1 MTAPAPRLLRPASRP
16 ADVFATPVANL
27 LTVLFA
33 ALTLSGCAAGSQPVE
48 YPVVFADV
56 ETDPVPDEGDAADDP
71 AVWARPARDGGA
83 VILGSNKLRALHLY
97 DLDGRETQSI
107 ESGPLN
113 NVDVRPLPGGDAVA
127 VASNRSIGSID
138 IFLLDAATGRA
149 RHLPGSAVATGLDTI
164 YGICLG
170 SAGGDSFHVFV
181 NDKDGRY
188 QQWNLSRTGAETFSA
203 RLAREFRV
211 AGQPE
216 GCVVDEAAG
225 HVYVGEEPRGIWR
238 GTLDPAAAWA
248 PDLVDSV
255 EGPALVADV
264 EGLTIYS
271 PATGPRYLLAS
282 SQGDNSYAVYC
293 LGDEVRYLVS
303 FRVADN
309 ETAGIDGTEETDGID
324 ATAADLGPR
333 FPRGIFVAQDGRNE
347 GADSQNFKIVDWR
360 RIERVIPE
368 GRCR

>member
-1 MTAPAPRLLRPASRP
+1 MTATAPRLPRSAILPAVDLP
-16 ADVFATPVANL
+16 TLFTI
-27 LTVLFA
+27 LFA
-33 ALTLSGCAAGSQPVE
+33 ALALTGCAAGQRPME
-48 YPVVFADV
+48 YPVVVADV
-56 ETDPVPDEGDAADDP
+56 ETAPVPDAGDAADDP
-71 AVWARPARDGGA
+71 AVWARAAQDGGA
-83 VILGSNKLRALHLY
+83 LVLGSNKLRALHVY

-107 ESGPLN
+107 ESGRLN
-113 NVDVRPLPGGDAVA
+113 NVDLRPLPDGDAVA
-127 VASNRSIGSID
+127 VASNRTTGSID
-138 IFLLDAATGRA
+138 VFLLDAATGSA
-149 RHLPGSAVATGLDTI
+149 RPLPGSAVATGLDEI

-170 SAGGDSFHVFV
+170 AADGERFHVFV

-188 QQWNLSRTGAETFSA
+188 QQWMLSRTGPAAFSA
-203 RLAREFRV
+203 RLAREFRL

-238 GTLDPAAAWA
+238 GTLDPADAWA
-248 PDLVDSV
+248 PQLVDSV
-255 EGPALVADV
+255 DGPALVADV

-271 PATGPRYLLAS
+271 PAAGPRYLLAS

-309 ETAGIDGTEETDGID
+309 EDAGIDGTEETDGID

-368 GRCR
+368 ASCP

>member
-1 MTAPAPRLLRPASRP
+1 MTATAPRLPRPSIPP
-16 ADVFATPVANL
+16 AAVFPTL
-27 LTVLFA
+27 FTVLVA
-33 ALTLSGCAAGSQPVE
+33 ALALTGCAAAPQPAD

-56 ETDPVPDEGDAADDP
+56 ETEPVPDAGDAADDP
-71 AVWARPARDGGA
+71 AVWARPAQDGGA
-83 VILGSNKLRALHLY
+83 RVLGSNKLRALHLY

-107 ESGPLN
+107 EAGRLN
-113 NVDVRPLPGGDAVA
+113 NVDLRLLPGGDAVA
-127 VASNRSIGSID
+127 VASNRTTGSID
-138 IFLLDAATGRA
+138 VFLLDAATGRA
-149 RHLPGSAVATGLDTI
+149 RRLPGSAVATGLDEI

-170 SAGGDSFHVFV
+170 SAGGASFHVFV

-188 QQWNLSRTGAETFSA
+188 QQWSLQRTGPSAFSA
-203 RLAREFRV
+203 RLARQFRV

-216 GCVVDEAAG
+216 GCVVDETAG

-238 GTLDPAAAWA
+238 GALDPAAAWA
-248 PDLVDSV
+248 PELVDSV
-255 EGPALVADV
+255 DGPALVADV

-271 PATGPRYLLAS
+271 PAAGPRYLLAS

-309 ETAGIDGTEETDGID
+309 EPAGIDGTGETDGIH